1 MAGAGAGSGGVSGA
15 SPAAGSG
22 GAAGACGDLST
33 DNANCGK
40 CGNAC
45 AAESAVTS
53 CANASCVRACV
64 PDRADCNGDLSLG
77 ALGDGCETHIDD
89 EPQNCG
95 GCNVR
100 CDRSEAAVV
109 TCSARKCMSF
119 SALVGA
125 AAPGGNVLH
134 GADSGGQTYQQL
146 CGSNEVLVGIDA
158 VFDAS
163 TLYGYAGLCARLLLS
178 GTPANMNL
186 SLGATSA
193 FALLG
198 KGVKAAPPVR
208 RLACPAGTA
217 VTALS
222 VATWYLP
229 SGKEMGKDMSSKLSI
244 KTLSLTCSALTL
256 DAQRHV
262 VFGATATT
270 LTAGSSA
277 TATATF
283 NDTCPAGAAVV
294 GFNGR
299 ADAYINSEQTQC
311 AALSIG
317 YAASG
322 SAVQAAD

>member
-1 MAGAGAGSGGVSGA
+1 V
-15 SPAAGSG
+15 
-22 GAAGACGDLST
+22 AGACGDLST

-40 CGNAC
+40 CGNDC
-45 AAESAVTS
+45 AAESALTL

-64 PDRADCNGDLSLG
+64 PGRADCNGDLRLG
-77 ALGDGCETHIDD
+77 ALGDGCETDTDD
-89 EPQNCG
+89 ELQNCG
-95 GCNVR
+95 GCGVR
-100 CDRSEAAVV
+100 CDRSESAVA

-119 SALVGA
+119 SGLVGP

-134 GADSGGQTYQQL
+134 GADSGGQTYHQL
-146 CGSNEVLVGIDA
+146 CGSDEVLVGIDA

-178 GTPANMNL
+178 GTPATMNL

-198 KGVKAAPPVR
+198 KDVKGAPPVQ

-217 VTALS
+217 VTAVS
-222 VATWYLP
+222 GATWYVL
-229 SGKEMGKDMSSKLSI
+229 SGKEMGKVSSKLSI
-244 KTLSLTCSALTL
+244 KALSLTCSALTL

-262 VFGATATT
+262 VFGATASA
-270 LTAGSSA
+270 LRAGSSA
-277 TATATF
+277 LATATF

-299 ADAYINSEQTQC
+299 ADAYIYSEQTQC

-322 SAVQAAD
+322 SAIQAAD